1 VLSQEEAG
9 VPSFSI
15 PAGSLS
21 LTQDSLLFLTKAV
34 LKPRLLVRRIPQ
46 RIFLLFAFQFCLL
59 PFLSSLSTSS
69 NLSYQ
74 FVPAQVML
82 SFKRNSLPSSSLP
95 VDVKEPSKLK
105 KPRGRDGEVKEEGW
119 AKNLFRR
126 RGSVDSDQSKSQ
138 AATETIATAV
148 VY

>member
-1 VLSQEEAG
+1 
-9 VPSFSI
+9 
-15 PAGSLS
+15 
-21 LTQDSLLFLTKAV
+21 
-34 LKPRLLVRRIPQ
+34 
-46 RIFLLFAFQFCLL
+46 
-59 PFLSSLSTSS
+59 
-69 NLSYQ
+69 
-74 FVPAQVML
+74 ML